1 MPEFLRR
8 SKMSSLKEMVANG
21 KQVFFVCYDKD
32 LWYKTECG
40 FEFPVSLEDT
50 GDGAFLVSDKASFFM
65 RWINRQLKSGQTV
78 SYGIHE
84 SQGNVVIF
92 TRYQKKELWYVTQDG
107 FEFPVS
113 VADVE
118 NQVLWNSDNIEVFQN
133 WIDSQKQAIEQAKAE
148 HQAV

>member
-1 MPEFLRR
+1 
-8 SKMSSLKEMVANG
+8 MSSLKEMVANG
-21 KQVFFVCYDKD
+21 KQVFFVCFDKD

-50 GDGAFLVSDKASFFM
+50 GDGAFLASDKASFFM
-65 RWINRQLKSGQTV
+65 RWINRQLKSGQAV
-78 SYGIHE
+78 SHGNHDIHGQAV
-84 SQGNVVIF
+84 SF

-118 NQVLWNSDNIEVFQN
+118 NNVLWNQDDVQVFQT
-133 WIDSQKQAIEQAKAE
+133 WIDLQKQAIVQAKAE
-148 HQAV
+148 HQAD

>member
-1 MPEFLRR
+1 
-8 SKMSSLKEMVANG
+8 MSSLKEMVANG
-21 KQVFFVCYDKD
+21 KQVFFVCFDKD

-50 GDGAFLVSDKASFFM
+50 GDGAFLANDKASFFM

-78 SYGIHE
+78 SH
-84 SQGNVVIF
+84 GNHDAHGETVSF

-113 VADVE
+113 VVDVE
-118 NQVLWNSDNIEVFQN
+118 THVLWNQDNVQVFQT
-133 WIDSQKQAIEQAKAE
+133 WIDLQKQAIAQAKAE